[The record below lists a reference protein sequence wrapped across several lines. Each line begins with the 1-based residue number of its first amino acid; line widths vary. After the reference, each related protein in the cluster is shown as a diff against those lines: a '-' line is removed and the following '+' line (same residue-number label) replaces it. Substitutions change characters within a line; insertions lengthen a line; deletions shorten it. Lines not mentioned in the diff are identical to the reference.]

1 MAISKINISDIE
13 WITNGERASSINLNR
28 ALKQFITKYN
38 ASIDEINSAMGLS
51 ATFSLDS
58 GNSNIEISTGKGNIV
73 ESDLGKYV
81 LRSNSISVPNSLS
94 IGWYC
99 YVVSENGNITIN
111 LGTDKLMS
119 GKNSFVV
126 GSGEL
131 VKLIKLTESK
141 WIIA

>member
-28 ALKQFITKYN
+28 ALKQFMTKYN
-38 ASIDEINSAMGLS
+38 ASIDDINLALS
-51 ATFSLDS
+51 GRSTPSLDS
-58 GNSNIEISTGKGNIV
+58 GNSNIEISTGTGNIT

-81 LRSNSISVPNSLS
+81 LRSNSISVPKSLS

-99 YVVSENGNITIN
+99 YVVSENGNITVN
-111 LGTDKLMS
+111 LGSEKLMS

-131 VKLIKLTESK
+131 VKLIKLTETRWVIS
-141 WIIA
+141 